1 MYYIRYDLFII
12 LNLNW
17 IIDWNLSLSHDVN
30 VGINVTLLR
39 TTNNIC
45 QSKHLKNILAAATNQ
60 LISIDVYLLLILLN
74 RLLNFFD
81 KFETAIFCAPRRT
94 QAPQIIQMFIK
105 RVIIMNSCFTN
116 SRAKNQKAKPLVRK
130 RRKKELKLCYCEDLE
145 RERERPTQLG
155 KECVYV

>member
-81 KFETAIFCAPRRT
+81 KFETA
-94 QAPQIIQMFIK
+94 
-105 RVIIMNSCFTN
+105 NFTK
-116 SRAKNQKAKPLVRK
+116 SQFSLEYYSMSFHFSPKFGELSFPLQFV
-130 RRKKELKLCYCEDLE
+130 KLSFDKFEKTKLSKSQFSLNY
-145 RERERPTQLG
+145 
-155 KECVYV
+155 Y

>member
-105 RVIIMNSCFTN
+105 RVLIMNSCFTN
-116 SRAKNQKAKPLVRK
+116 LRTKKQKPKSKTSRSKKAKK
-130 RRKKELKLCYCEDLE
+130 RVEALLL
-145 RERERPTQLG
+145 
-155 KECVYV
+155 

>member
-81 KFETAIFCAPRRT
+81 KFETAIFLCT
-94 QAPQIIQMFIK
+94 QAYLGAANYSNVHQESNNYEFMFYKFARQKPKSKTSRSKKAKK
-105 RVIIMNSCFTN
+105 RVE
-116 SRAKNQKAKPLVRK
+116 AL
-130 RRKKELKLCYCEDLE
+130 LL
-145 RERERPTQLG
+145 
-155 KECVYV
+155 